1 LEKQQFIKGGD
12 EMERFLK
19 FKTMVVLAGIA
30 LVIVGAANA
39 ASAEKEPVTFGSLV
53 MLTGFLATP
62 GLDMQR
68 GEQIAVDEINAAGGV
83 LGRKLKLI
91 FEDTESTSEK
101 AVEGVRKLIDIDKVK
116 IVIGPYSSWAGLASG
131 EITNKRHILQTAVA
145 PTSPQMR
152 KVGPYFF
159 NMSATDDVLAPKLA
173 RGAFKDT
180 GVKRWGSIIQNDPFG
195 IGIEV
200 HTCKT
205 VEALGGEC
213 VVKVRFEHGEKDFRP
228 ELQRLFAKKPEAI
241 FFTSQGEDAKLLL
254 KQAYELGLKP
264 PKGFWAD
271 YMTMW
276 SSDAIP
282 ETAEGIRG
290 WIAGAEATEDYV
302 KKYKKKYGENP
313 LTVWGAYAYDAVWI
327 MSMAVNYANSMDP
340 EVLKDVLPL
349 IAHRY
354 RGVTGDKSFDKDG
367 MQSDEEIRW
376 MIYQNGK
383 LVPYNLGQ

>member
-1 LEKQQFIKGGD
+1 
-12 EMERFLK
+12 MERFAKCKML
-19 FKTMVVLAGIA
+19 VVLTLGLA
-30 LVIVGAANA
+30 LVILGTETIAAQD
-39 ASAEKEPVTFGSLV
+39 KEPIKFGSLV

-68 GEQIAVDEINAAGGV
+68 GEQIAVEEINAAGGV

-91 FEDTESTSEK
+91 YEDTESTSEK
-101 AVEGVRKLIDIDKVK
+101 AVEGVHKLIDINKVK
-116 IVIGPYSSWAGLASG
+116 IIVGPYSSWAGLATG
-131 EITNKRHILQTAVA
+131 EITNRRHILQMAVA

-159 NMSATDDVLAPKLA
+159 NCSATDDVLAPKLA
-173 RGAFKDT
+173 RGAFEVT
-180 GVKRWGSIIQNDPFG
+180 GAKRWGSIIQNDPFG

-205 VEALGGEC
+205 VKELGGEC

-228 ELQRLFAKKPEAI
+228 ELQRLFATKPEAI

-254 KQAYELGLKP
+254 KQIYELGLKP

-276 SSDAIP
+276 SSDAIA

-290 WIAGAEATEDYV
+290 WVAGAQAATAYV
-302 KKYKKKYGENP
+302 NRYKEKYGEDP
-313 LTVWGAYAYDAVWI
+313 LTVWGAYAYDVVWAL
-327 MSMAVNYANSMDP
+327 SMAVNYARTTDP
-340 EVLKDVLPL
+340 EVLIDVLPL
-349 IAHRY
+349 VAPRY
-354 RGVTGDKSFDKDG
+354 NGVTGDKTFDKDG
-367 MQSDEEIRW
+367 MQADEDIRW
-376 MIYQNGK
+376 MVYHEGK
-383 LVPYNLGQ
+383 LVPYDIGR

>member
-1 LEKQQFIKGGD
+1 
-12 EMERFLK
+12 MERRLN
-19 FKTMVVLAGIA
+19 FKVMVVLAGIVFFI
-30 LVIVGAANA
+30 LGVQDIVN
-39 ASAEKEPVTFGSLV
+39 AEKEPMRYGSLV

-68 GEQIAVDEINAAGGV
+68 GEQIAVEEINAAGGV
-83 LGRKLKLI
+83 LGRKLELI
-91 FEDTESTSEK
+91 YEDTESTSEK
-101 AVEGVRKLIDIDKVK
+101 AVEGVRKLIDINKMK
-116 IVIGPYSSWAGLASG
+116 IIIGPYSSWAGLATG
-131 EITNKRHILQTAVA
+131 EITNKRHILQVAVA

-173 RGAFKDT
+173 RGAFKAT
-180 GVKRWGSIIQNDPFG
+180 GAKRWGSIIQNDPFG

-205 VEALGGEC
+205 IAELGGEC
-213 VVKVRFEHGEKDFRP
+213 AVKVRFEHGEKDFRP
-228 ELQRLFAKKPEAI
+228 EIQRLFATKPEAV

-254 KQAYELGLKP
+254 KQIYELGLKT

-276 SSDAIP
+276 SSDVIP
-282 ETAEGIRG
+282 ETAEGIKG
-290 WIAGAEATEDYV
+290 WIAGTEATTDYLN
-302 KKYKKKYGENP
+302 KYKEKYNENP

-327 MSMAVNYANSMDP
+327 VSMAVNYANTTDP

-349 IAHRY
+349 IARRY
-354 RGVTGDKSFDKDG
+354 NGITGDKTFDKDG
-367 MQSDEEIRW
+367 MQSDEDIRW
-376 MIYQNGK
+376 MIYRNGK
-383 LVPYNLGQ
+383 LVSYDFGQ

>member
-1 LEKQQFIKGGD
+1 MK
-12 EMERFLK
+12 K
-19 FKTMVVLAGIA
+19 FTKCKMLIVFTLGIVLM
-30 LVIVGAANA
+30 IVGAKNIA
-39 ASAEKEPVTFGSLV
+39 AEEKGPVKFGSLV

-62 GLDMQR
+62 GLDLQR
-68 GEQIAVDEINAAGGV
+68 GEQLAVEEINAAGGV
-83 LGRKLKLI
+83 LGRKLELI
-91 FEDTESTSEK
+91 YEDTESTSEK
-101 AVEGVRKLIDIDKVK
+101 AVEAVHKLIDINKVK
-116 IVIGPYSSWAGLASG
+116 IIIGTYSSWAGLATG
-131 EITNKRHILQTAVA
+131 EITNKRHILQMAIA

-173 RGAFKDT
+173 RGAIKVT
-180 GVKRWGSIIQNDPFG
+180 GAKRWGSIIQNDPFG

-205 VEALGGEC
+205 VKELGGEC
-213 VVKVRFEHGEKDFRP
+213 VTKVRFEHGEKDFRP
-228 ELQRLFAKKPEAI
+228 EIQRLFAVKPEAV

-254 KQAYELGLKP
+254 KQIYELGLKP

-290 WIAGAEATEDYV
+290 WVAGTRAATDYV
-302 KKYKKKYGENP
+302 NKYKDKYGEEP
-313 LTVWGAYAYDAVWI
+313 LTVWGSYAYDAVWTV
-327 MSMAVNYANSMDP
+327 SMAVNYANTTDP

-349 IAHRY
+349 IARRY
-354 RGVTGDKSFDKDG
+354 NGVTGDKTFDKEG
-367 MQSDEEIRW
+367 MQADEDIRW
-376 MIYQNGK
+376 MIYHDGK
-383 LVPYNLGQ
+383 LVPYDMGK

>member
-1 LEKQQFIKGGD
+1 MK
-12 EMERFLK
+12 RFALGK
-19 FKTMVVLAGIA
+19 LLVVLILGIT
-30 LVIVGAANA
+30 LIVLGAKGARA
-39 ASAEKEPVTFGSLV
+39 DEKGPVRFGSLV

-68 GEQIAVDEINAAGGV
+68 GEQIAVEEINKAGGV
-83 LGRKLKLI
+83 LGRKLELI
-91 FEDTESTSEK
+91 YEDTESTSEK
-101 AVEGVRKLIDIDKVK
+101 AVEAVRKLIDINKVK
-116 IVIGPYSSWAGLASG
+116 IIIGTYSSWAGLATG
-131 EITNKRHILQTAVA
+131 EITNKRHILQVAVA

-173 RGAFKDT
+173 RGAFKVT
-180 GVKRWGSIIQNDPFG
+180 GAKRWGSIIQNDPFG

-200 HTCKT
+200 YTCKT
-205 VEALGGEC
+205 VKELGGEC
-213 VVKVRFEHGEKDFRP
+213 VTKVRFEHGEKDFRP
-228 ELQRLFAKKPEAI
+228 ELQRLFSAKPEAV

-254 KQAYELGLKP
+254 KQIYELGLKP

-290 WIAGAEATEDYV
+290 WVAGAEAAPDYV
-302 KKYKKKYGENP
+302 NRYREKYGEPP
-313 LTVWGAYAYDAVWI
+313 LTVWGSYAYDAVWTV
-327 MSMAVNYANSMDP
+327 SMAVNYAHTTDP

-349 IAHRY
+349 VVKRY
-354 RGVTGDKSFDKDG
+354 KGVTGDKTFDKDG
-367 MQSDEEIRW
+367 MQADEEIRW
-376 MIYQNGK
+376 MIYHDG
-383 LVPYNLGQ
+383 

>member
-1 LEKQQFIKGGD
+1 MIVLVA
-12 EMERFLK
+12 
-19 FKTMVVLAGIA
+19 TAVVILC
-30 LVIVGAANA
+30 LQNIVN
-39 ASAEKEPVTFGSLV
+39 AEKEPIRFGSLV

-68 GEQIAVDEINAAGGV
+68 GEQIAVAEINAAGGV
-83 LGRKLKLI
+83 LGRKLELI
-91 FEDTESTSEK
+91 YEDTESTSEK
-101 AVEGVRKLIDIDKVK
+101 AVEGVRKLIDINKVK
-116 IVIGPYSSWAGLASG
+116 IIIGPYSSWAGLATG
-131 EITNKRHILQTAVA
+131 EITNKRHILQVAVA

-173 RGAFKDT
+173 RGAFKAT
-180 GVKRWGSIIQNDPFG
+180 KAKRWGSIIQNDPFG

-200 HTCKT
+200 HTCKA
-205 VEALGGEC
+205 VESLGGEC

-228 ELQRLFAKKPEAI
+228 ELQRLFATKPEAV

-254 KQAYELGLKP
+254 KQIYELGLNP
-264 PKGFWAD
+264 PEGFWAD

-290 WIAGAEATEDYV
+290 WIAGAEATTGYLN
-302 KKYKKKYGENP
+302 KYKEKYKENP
-313 LTVWGAYAYDAVWI
+313 LSVWGSYAYDAVWI
-327 MSMAVNYANSMDP
+327 VSMAVNYANTTDP
-340 EVLKDVLPL
+340 EVLKEVLPL

-354 RGVTGDKSFDKDG
+354 NGVTGDKTFDNDG
-367 MQSDEEIRW
+367 MQSDEDVRW
-376 MIYQNGK
+376 MIYRNGK
-383 LVPYNLGQ
+383 LVSFDFGQ

>member
-1 LEKQQFIKGGD
+1 MKIG
-12 EMERFLK
+12 LK
-19 FKTMVVLAGIA
+19 SKVMITLAATAIIVLS
-30 LVIVGAANA
+30 LQDTVK
-39 ASAEKEPVTFGSLV
+39 AEKESIKFGSLV

-68 GEQIAVDEINAAGGV
+68 GEQIALEEINAAGGV
-83 LGRKLKLI
+83 LGRKLELI

-101 AVEGVRKLIDIDKVK
+101 AVEGVRKLIDINKVK
-116 IVIGPYSSWAGLASG
+116 IVIGPYSSWAGLATG
-131 EITNKRHILQTAVA
+131 EITNKRHILQVAVA

-152 KVGPYFF
+152 EVGPYFF

-173 RGAFKDT
+173 RGAFKAT
-180 GVKRWGSIIQNDPFG
+180 GTKRWGSIIQNDPFG

-200 HTCKT
+200 HTCKA
-205 VEALGGEC
+205 VESFGGEC

-228 ELQRLFAKKPEAI
+228 ELQRLFASKPEAI

-254 KQAYELGLKP
+254 KQIYELGLNS

-290 WIAGAEATEDYV
+290 WVAGAEATTGYLN
-302 KKYKKKYGENP
+302 KYKEKYKENP
-313 LTVWGAYAYDAVWI
+313 LTVWGSYAYDAVWI
-327 MSMAVNYANSMDP
+327 VSMAVNYANTTDP

-354 RGVTGDKSFDKDG
+354 NGVTGDKTFDKDG
-367 MQSDEEIRW
+367 MQSDEDVRW
-376 MIYQNGK
+376 MIYRNGK
-383 LVPYNLGQ
+383 LASFDFAQ